1 MAKEDRAFLDQFNEV
16 APPSPE
22 LRTAEQLNLAR
33 QLPKRTVALVLA
45 GGRGSRLQD
54 LTDRRAKPAVY
65 FGGKFRIVDFAL
77 SNCINSGIRRI
88 GVLTQY
94 KSHSL
99 LRHLQRGWNF
109 LRGEANEFIDLLPA
123 QQRVNEADWY
133 RGTADA
139 IYQNIDILKSYAPEY
154 ILVLAGDHIY
164 KQDYSLMLLDHV
176 ENNSRCTVGCIEV
189 PRMEATALG
198 VMAIDERRRIT
209 AFLEKPADPPG
220 MPGKPDRALGSM
232 GIYVFDAE
240 YLYRLLEED
249 FRNPDSHRDF
259 GKDIIP
265 RLVREGQ
272 ALAHPLN
279 LSSVPLSTRENP
291 YWRDVG
297 TVDAF
302 WSANLDLAS
311 NMPELNIY
319 DRDWPIWTYQE
330 QLPPAK
336 FVPDEGGRHGE
347 IANVMVSGGCIV
359 SGSDLTMSVL
369 FSSVRVHSCCKI
381 QEAVILPGCTI
392 GRGSRLTK
400 VVIDRGCDLP
410 EGTVIG
416 ENAEEDA
423 KRFYRTS
430 NGVVL
435 VTKDML
441 DRA

>member
-1 MAKEDRAFLDQFNEV
+1 MDQTIDK
-16 APPSPE
+16 
-22 LRTAEQLNLAR
+22 LIIAR

-45 GGRGSRLQD
+45 GGRGSRLQQ
-54 LTDRRAKPAVY
+54 LTDKRAKPAVY
-65 FGGKFRIVDFAL
+65 FGGKFRIIDFAL

-109 LRGEANEFIDLLPA
+109 LRGEANEFIDLMPA
-123 QQRVNEADWY
+123 QQRVNEAYWY

-139 IYQNIDILKSYAPEY
+139 VYQNIDILRSYGPEY
-154 ILVLAGDHIY
+154 VVILAGDHIY
-164 KQDYSLMLLDHV
+164 KMDYSLMLLDHV
-176 ENNSRCTVGCIEV
+176 ERGVDCTVGCIEV

-198 VMAIDERRRIT
+198 VMAISEDRKIT
-209 AFLEKPADPPG
+209 SFLEKPADPPA
-220 MPGKPDRALGSM
+220 MPGKPDVALGSM
-232 GIYVFDAE
+232 GIYVFNAE
-240 YLYRLLEED
+240 YLYRLLDED
-249 FRNPDSHRDF
+249 LADESSNHDF

-265 RLVREGQ
+265 KVVSEGR

-279 LSSVPLSTRENP
+279 LSSVPRTPDMKP

-311 NMPELNIY
+311 DMPELNIY

-336 FVPDEGGRHGE
+336 FVPDESGAHGKT
-347 IANVMVSGGCIV
+347 ANTLVSGGCIV
-359 SGSDLTMSVL
+359 SGSDLTQAVL
-369 FSSVRVHSCCKI
+369 FSNVRIHSYCTVT
-381 QEAVILPGCTI
+381 QTVILPHTEI
-392 GRGSRLTK
+392 GRHCRLQK
-400 VVIDRGCDLP
+400 VVIDRGCKLP
-410 EGTVIG
+410 EGLVIG
-416 ENAEEDA
+416 EDAELDA
-423 KRFYRTS
+423 KRFYRTE

-435 VTKDML
+435 VTSEML
-441 DRA
+441 AKLK